1 MKVNYYLLLN
11 SSSLIIAT
19 SALDNESEHMV
30 QEALDR
36 AAEGKSYQ
44 IQIFFYFLMSIG
56 RTTIIIAHR
65 LSTIRYAN
73 KIIVLHQGKV
83 VEEGDHDSL
92 IQAEGI
98 YFGLVEQQNLYQTD
112 DKEEIIFEDHE
123 TTKMFVSNENNSNV
137 KRRRQSTI
145 ISLTSS
151 VLDALYAKRKSII
164 ADNLGEKYG
173 NYIKNVKIIKK
184 LNI

>member
-98 YFGLVEQQNLYQTD
+98 
-112 DKEEIIFEDHE
+112 
-123 TTKMFVSNENNSNV
+123 
-137 KRRRQSTI
+137 
-145 ISLTSS
+145 
-151 VLDALYAKRKSII
+151 
-164 ADNLGEKYG
+164 
-173 NYIKNVKIIKK
+173 
-184 LNI
+184 

>member
-1 MKVNYYLLLN
+1 
-11 SSSLIIAT
+11 
-19 SALDNESEHMV
+19 
-30 QEALDR
+30 
-36 AAEGKSYQ
+36 
-44 IQIFFYFLMSIG
+44 
-56 RTTIIIAHR
+56 
-65 LSTIRYAN
+65 
-73 KIIVLHQGKV
+73 
-83 VEEGDHDSL
+83 
-92 IQAEGI
+92 
-98 YFGLVEQQNLYQTD
+98 
-112 DKEEIIFEDHE
+112 
-123 TTKMFVSNENNSNV
+123 MFVSNENNSNV